1 MNAMSIKKNIYKI
14 GAVIFLLLVNLSTA
28 ISQDVNYARKVI
40 NTMSSP
46 AFKGR
51 GYAENGDRIAS
62 TYIAEEFKNTG
73 LIPLNNGSYFQE
85 FKISVNTFPAKVS
98 LMLNNTLL
106 TTGVDYLVD
115 AASAGVNGTFKVISV
130 KGADLNT
137 SEKLKSLV
145 SSAKDAFILL
155 DNGIP
160 ESEAVPDKDKI
171 KLNIEALLSDKELDF
186 KGLIILGD
194 EKLTWTTSNYQ
205 YPRPVL
211 QVNSSRFAEKLGVK
225 KIHTITVNIDQHF
238 LPEYTTRNVV
248 GMVKGS
254 SASDSAIVITAHYDH
269 LGLMGKDVY
278 FPGANDNASG
288 VAMLLNLA
296 KYYSINKP
304 VYNVVFLCFS
314 GEEIGLMGSR
324 AFVQNPLVALNK
336 IKFLINFDIVGTGDA
351 GIKVVN
357 GSVFKPQFDMLVSLN
372 DRYRL
377 LPKVDIR
384 GEACN
389 SDHCPFY
396 VNGVSSFFIYTQG
409 GISAYHDIYDRAD
422 TLPLTAFNNYFVL
435 MTKFIDLL

>member
-1 MNAMSIKKNIYKI
+1 MNRMSIKNNIYKI
-14 GAVIFLLLVNLSTA
+14 GTVIGLLLINLSPA

-46 AFKGR
+46 IFKGR
-51 GYAENGDRIAS
+51 GYAENGDKIAS
-62 TYIAEEFKNTG
+62 AYIAEEFKNTD
-73 LIPLNNGSYFQE
+73 LIPINNGSYFQE
-85 FKISVNTFPAKVS
+85 FKISANTFPDRVS

-115 AASAGVNGTFKVISV
+115 AASAGVSGTFKVISV
-130 KGADLNT
+130 KRADLNT
-137 SEKLKSLV
+137 PEKLKGLV
-145 SSAKDAFILL
+145 SRAKNAFILL
-155 DNGIP
+155 DNSMP
-160 ESEAVPDKDKI
+160 ETGTVQDKEKI
-171 KLNIEALLSDKELDF
+171 TLNITALLEDKELDF
-186 KGLIILGD
+186 KGLVILGN
-194 EKLTWTTSNYQ
+194 EKLTWTTSGHQ

-211 QVNSSRFAEKLGVK
+211 QVNSSRFAQKLGVK
-225 KIHTITVNIDQHF
+225 KVNTITVEIDQHF
-238 LPEYTTRNVV
+238 FPEYTTRNVV
-248 GMVKGS
+248 GMIKGS
-254 SASDSAIVITAHYDH
+254 SASDSVIVITAHYDH
-269 LGLMGKDVY
+269 LGLMGKDVH

-296 KYYSINKP
+296 KYYSIQKP
-304 VYNVVFLCFS
+304 VYNIVFICFS

-324 AFVQNPLVALNK
+324 AFVQNPLVALDK
-336 IKFLINFDIVGTGDA
+336 IKFLINFDIAGTGDA
-351 GIKVVN
+351 GIKIVN
-357 GSVFKPQFDMLVSLN
+357 GSVFKSQFDMLVSLN